1 MFSPQT
7 LYVQVKNR
15 LKKYLKLANIFNI
28 EQQPQSALRSMCM
41 LVHPVSEIIINHEPY
56 WHIKTIIIIIKG
68 EKKNKA
74 QILLHW
80 TPYKKLFSLRL
91 KPNPSLLFSV
101 HSLTYAGLVRN
112 TNGTDNRSTHHDDN
126 LSKSLIHWLIGCQAH
141 GKIRKIGSNSSV
153 SILL

>member
-68 EKKNKA
+68 EKKIKLKYCCIGPPTRSCSHCALNLTLPFFSLY
-74 QILLHW
+74 ILLQ
-80 TPYKKLFSLRL
+80 
-91 KPNPSLLFSV
+91 
-101 HSLTYAGLVRN
+101 YAGLVRN

-153 SILL
+153 SIPL